1 MDWISDVF
9 SSYLA
14 HRRVFLAAL
23 RGLGLALGGLDLL
36 LDLRRALQRGLLGLP
51 HFLQVVV
58 LALERLDRGF
68 KIRQAL
74 TGFGVLLLL
83 QRLAL
88 DLELVQPSLL
98 AVEFLRLGVDLHS
111 TAGSEEIRVGRTC
124 VSTCRFRWWS

>member
-1 MDWISDVF
+1 MRMSDWSSDVC
-9 SSYLA
+9 SSDL
-14 HRRVFLAAL
+14 
-23 RGLGLALGGLDLL
+23 GLDLL

-74 TGFGVLLLL
+74 PGFGVLLLL

-88 DLELVQPSLL
+88 DLELDQASLL
-98 AVEFLRLGVDLHS
+98 AVEFLRLGVDLH
-111 TAGSEEIRVGRTC
+111 ADARGGFVHQVDGLVGQRSEEHTSELQSLKRISNAVL
-124 VSTCRFRWWS
+124 W